1 MGSPLLDGMEYSP
14 TPPSPVPGEGSIY
27 EATESR
33 NSFPLRRR
41 VLFNRLVRVKK
52 QRILSPRGLV
62 HERKF
67 HAEPVAHR
75 LDCEAR
81 GRSAREKV
89 QLRTSRRCGGE
100 LRRKPSVRC
109 ASPSA
114 LSRVA
119 ADKSRQDS

>member
-1 MGSPLLDGMEYSP
+1 MGSPLRATEYSS
-14 TPPSPVPGEGSIY
+14 TPPSPVPGE
-27 EATESR
+27 ATICGATASR

-41 VLFNRLVRVKK
+41 LLFNRLVRVKK

-81 GRSAREKV
+81 GRSARAKI
-89 QLRTSRRCGGE
+89 QLRTSRRCGGG
-100 LRRKPSVRC
+100 LRRKPIVRC

-119 ADKSRQDS
+119 ADK